1 MPEIYTYYVLCILYY
16 YRAKFSLLPLKFQ
29 EFFNLNLK
37 VSKLTIYPLEVSK
50 NGNLN
55 IPLKFSIKMD
65 GN

>member
-1 MPEIYTYYVLCILYY
+1 MYYVYY
-16 YRAKFSLLPLKFQ
+16 IIIGPNSVYPLKFQ

-37 VSKLTIYPLEVSK
+37 VSKLTVYPPEVSK

-55 IPLKFSIKMD
+55 ILLKFSIKMD